1 LSKEFQA
8 FFSAYNLTGSIL
20 KSDFGENLRIPS
32 IVRVA
37 FQYQPNANLRIATE
51 LEKDLRY
58 DPFLKIGAE
67 YQPTKKFFLR
77 TGIQT
82 TQNVILNVGTGFQAR
97 IWRFDYS
104 LASQSI
110 LGLSHSLMLQASF

>member
-1 LSKEFQA
+1 MSKEFQA